1 MEHSQCLR
9 GPVEVTMVM
18 PFSCGGDR
26 QEGQVLLCPHSS
38 TAVRVCACGGGAS
51 GGQEGPDIWPPNK
64 QPTASRKRVLKGFI
78 PTLSCSAPI
87 YGTLPFSEYG
97 HRFALRPGVL
107 MRIQLLL
114 VTLRIP

>member
-1 MEHSQCLR
+1 MPARSR
-9 GPVEVTMVM
+9 GGPH
-18 PFSCGGDR
+18 GDAILPWRR
-26 QEGQVLLCPHSS
+26 QAGRAGPPLPSFFHCCQGM
-38 TAVRVCACGGGAS
+38 RMWGGAA

-64 QPTASRKRVLKGFI
+64 QPTASRKGVLKGFI

-87 YGTLPFSEYG
+87 YRTLPFSEYG